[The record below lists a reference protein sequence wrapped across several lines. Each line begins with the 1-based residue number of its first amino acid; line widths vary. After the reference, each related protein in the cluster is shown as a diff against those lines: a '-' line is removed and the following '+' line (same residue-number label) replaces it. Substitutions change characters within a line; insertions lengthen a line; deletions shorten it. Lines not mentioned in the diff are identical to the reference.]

1 MGPQNVEPD
10 TAQDTLS
17 YYLDNSAAAVQQT
30 FVRFEKSYVLPVI
43 DLLRALFLAYPIPF
57 VFFSIVVALSF
68 FPVLTFII
76 VSIATLSTAWTIAL
90 CLAFAFS
97 AGVFL
102 LLGGILLAT
111 LIFALLLSV
120 FLTTSSISAY
130 LFGRLVFLVY
140 GSGRNGF
147 RTWSQEVSHIF
158 FPSSAHLA
166 LVDDGRYASEDSD
179 ISVGQ
184 GMKDSRTTKL
194 KMEPVTHE
202 APEVS

>member
-17 YYLDNSAAAVQQT
+17 SYLDNSAAAVQQT
-30 FVRFEKSYVLPVI
+30 FIRLEKSYVLPVI

-57 VFFSIVVALSF
+57 VFFSIFVALSF

-102 LLGGILLAT
+102 LLGKPT
-111 LIFALLLSV
+111 VYCIFLSAFSLHSQV
-120 FLTTSSISAY
+120 ASS
-130 LFGRLVFLVY
+130 LP
-140 GSGRNGF
+140 
-147 RTWSQEVSHIF
+147 
-158 FPSSAHLA
+158 PSFSLCFSP
-166 LVDDGRYASEDSD
+166 YF
-179 ISVGQ
+179 
-184 GMKDSRTTKL
+184 
-194 KMEPVTHE
+194 
-202 APEVS
+202 